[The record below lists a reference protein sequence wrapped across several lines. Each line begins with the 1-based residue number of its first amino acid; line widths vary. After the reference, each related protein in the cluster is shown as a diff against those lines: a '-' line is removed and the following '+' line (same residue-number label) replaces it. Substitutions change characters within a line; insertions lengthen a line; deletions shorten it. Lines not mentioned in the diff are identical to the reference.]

1 MDTSQS
7 LFIKNVL
14 MEGVKLGAS
23 DLHLSVGNYPILR
36 IGQDLRY
43 LENYGV
49 INADFLEKMVVDL
62 LSPEQKQVLDK
73 EKEIIF
79 SYNFDKN
86 LRFKINIFH
95 QRGFLSAT
103 LRYVS
108 AKIPTL
114 AELAI
119 DGQIKRLAESRHGLI
134 IISGPFGSGRSTTA
148 AAMIEEINRTR
159 KEYIMT
165 IEDPIEYV
173 FTNNLSVIE
182 QREVGRDTNSYV
194 DALKYF
200 QEEDGNVLFLEQMS
214 EPEIIPRV
222 LEIASGNSLVLTTT
236 SADSAAKTISS
247 ILDYYTS
254 FDQERIR
261 DLLASALRAVICQKI
276 FPRIGGGSKAVFELL
291 LVNDSARSII
301 SRGSVSQL
309 DNLIQTSRREGMI
322 SFNQALA
329 EAVKSGDISR
339 EDALAYTVDPRLL
352 ENLLR

>member
-1 MDTSQS
+1 
-7 LFIKNVL
+7 
-14 MEGVKLGAS
+14 
-23 DLHLSVGNYPILR
+23 
-36 IGQDLRY
+36 
-43 LENYGV
+43 
-49 INADFLEKMVVDL
+49 VDL
-62 LSPEQKQVLDK
+62 LTPEQKQVLDK

-108 AKIPTL
+108 TKIPSL
-114 AELAI
+114 VELGI
-119 DGQIKRLAESRHGLI
+119 DGQIKRLTELRHGLI

-148 AAMIEEINRTR
+148 AAMLEEINHNR

-182 QREVGRDTNSYV
+182 QREVGRDTNSYG

-200 QEEDGNVLFLEQMS
+200 QEEDGHVLFLEQMS
-214 EPEIIPRV
+214 EPAIIPLV
-222 LEIASGNSLVLTTT
+222 LEIASGNSLVITTT

-276 FPRIGGGSKAVFELL
+276 LPRIGGGSKAVFELL
-291 LVNDSARSII
+291 LVNDSVRSII

-329 EAVKSGDISR
+329 EAVKSGDVSR